1 MIFFFLEMIEPEKSI
16 KVMERRTCEYVNK
29 SIMAKL
35 SHGTKKKK
43 KKSKP
48 SRVCSF
54 IIFKEKQVAKTFSQ
68 NLKV

>member
-43 KKSKP
+43 KN
-48 SRVCSF
+48 
-54 IIFKEKQVAKTFSQ
+54 QSQ
-68 NLKV
+68 AEFVPLLSLKRNK

>member
-43 KKSKP
+43 N
-48 SRVCSF
+48 
-54 IIFKEKQVAKTFSQ
+54 QSQ
-68 NLKV
+68 AEFVPLLSLKRNK

>member
-1 MIFFFLEMIEPEKSI
+1 MIEPEKSI

-29 SIMAKL
+29 SMMAKL
-35 SHGTKKKK
+35 SHGTKKKKK